1 MKPLPRS
8 FYEQSVVTVAR
19 ECIGKML
26 VHRTAEGITGG
37 RIVEAE
43 AYRGPEDLAAH
54 SRGGLRTARTE
65 VMYGP
70 AGHAY
75 VYLLYGTSW
84 AFNFVCG
91 PVDKPHAVLVRALE
105 PLFGIELMAHR
116 RGMTPIDRALTN
128 GPGKLCAALAIDK
141 QAYGT
146 DLCGRSS
153 ALFVATCDA
162 PTGPIGRSPRI
173 HIDYAGSWVDKPWRF
188 FEKRN
193 RFLSTGPRE

>member
-8 FYEQSVVTVAR
+8 FFEQPVVTVAR
-19 ECIGKML
+19 ACIGKLL
-26 VHRTAEGITGG
+26 VHRTPDGLAAG
-37 RIVEAE
+37 RVVEAE

-84 AFNFVCG
+84 ALNFVCG
-91 PVDKPHAVLVRALE
+91 PLDRPHAVLVRAIE
-105 PLFGIELMAHR
+105 PLQGLDLMALR
-116 RGMTPIDRALTN
+116 RRMDFTERALTN
-128 GPGKLCAALAIDK
+128 GPGKLCAALAVDK
-141 QAYGT
+141 SVYGA
-146 DLCGRSS
+146 DLCARD
-153 ALFVATCDA
+153 ADLFLAACDA
-162 PTGPIGRSPRI
+162 PTGPIGRSARI
-173 HIDYAGSWVDKPWRF
+173 NIDYAGPWVDKPWRF

-193 RFLSTGPRE
+193 RWLSAAPRE

>member
-8 FYEQSVVTVAR
+8 FYEQSVVTLAR
-19 ECIGKML
+19 ACIGKLL
-26 VHRTAEGITGG
+26 VHRTAEGIAGG

-54 SRGGLRTARTE
+54 SRRGLRTARTE

-70 AGHAY
+70 PGHAY

-91 PVDKPHAVLVRALE
+91 PVDEPHAVLVRAIE
-105 PLFGIELMAHR
+105 PLLGIELMAQR
-116 RGMTPIDRALTN
+116 RGMEATDRALTN
-128 GPGKLCAALAIDK
+128 GPGKLCAALAVDK
-141 QAYGT
+141 GAYGA
-146 DLCGRSS
+146 DLCGRGS
-153 ALFVATCDA
+153 ALFLAACDA
-162 PTGPIGRSPRI
+162 PTGPIGRSARI
-173 HIDYAGSWVDKPWRF
+173 HIDYAGDWVDKPWRF